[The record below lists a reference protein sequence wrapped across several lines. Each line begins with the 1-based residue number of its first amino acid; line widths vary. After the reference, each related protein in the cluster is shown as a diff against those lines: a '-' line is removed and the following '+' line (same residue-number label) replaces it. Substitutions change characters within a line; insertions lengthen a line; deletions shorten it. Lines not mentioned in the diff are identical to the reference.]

1 MKEVKYDLNES
12 GSDHMMVSIGKY
24 EVPRMKTLL
33 PHQINGTTNMIPKK
47 KKRKK
52 TKKTNH
58 LNK

>member
-12 GSDHMMVSIGKY
+12 QFDEMMFSIGKY
-24 EVPRMKTLL
+24 GGERIKTLL
-33 PHQINGTTNMIPKK
+33 PHQVNGTTNMIPKK
-47 KKRKK
+47 RKRKK

>member
-12 GSDHMMVSIGKY
+12 QFDEMMFGKY
-24 EVPRMKTLL
+24 GGERMKTLL
-33 PHQINGTTNMIPKK
+33 PHQVNGTTNMIPKK
-47 KKRKK
+47 RKRKK

>member
-12 GSDHMMVSIGKY
+12 QVDHMMVGVYGGERI
-24 EVPRMKTLL
+24 KTLL
-33 PHQINGTTNMIPKK
+33 PHQVNGTTNMIPKK